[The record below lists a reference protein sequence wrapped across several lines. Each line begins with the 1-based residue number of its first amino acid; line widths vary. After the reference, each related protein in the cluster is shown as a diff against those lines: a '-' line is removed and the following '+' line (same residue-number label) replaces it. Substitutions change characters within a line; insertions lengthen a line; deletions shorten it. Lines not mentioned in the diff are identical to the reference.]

1 MWLDED
7 KGCAVKWPTDA
18 PTAHHLHYTPSKLI
32 GLLLDPVSRV
42 LAWRGRRRRL
52 TPAQASVM
60 LLLMQTAPHPVSAPE
75 IWANVRGHVPERPSS
90 ALRVLIHGL
99 RLACKQTFGRSFVDT
114 VRGRG
119 YRLDSVGVRHAD
131 GNVSK
136 N

>member
-7 KGCAVKWPTDA
+7 KGYAVKWPTDA
-18 PTAHHLHYTPSKLI
+18 PTAQRLHHASSKRI

-60 LLLMQTAPHPVSAPE
+60 LLLMQTAPDPVPAPE
-75 IWANVRGHVPERPSS
+75 IWANVHGYVPARPSS

-99 RLACKQTFGRSFVDT
+99 RLACKQTFGRTFVDT
-114 VRGRG
+114 VRGQG
-119 YRLDSVGVRHAD
+119 YRLI
-131 GNVSK
+131 NVEMP
-136 N
+136 